1 MPPILT
7 GLIATTEIEAVNA
20 MLAAIGEDPLDTGT
34 DLSTATQPDVT
45 MAVNTLRNT
54 TREILSM
61 GWRFN
66 TEFGFE
72 VKPSDTLDWTGSDS
86 VTVPL
91 NIYTPPAG
99 LISFSVTKNDDQ
111 MGCKLVDTELRPARI
126 YAEGSIPEGLT
137 TTVVFYDRQH
147 ARDGF
152 PTADRSFLYINP
164 VWLFPFEQLPEV
176 CRKYIVT
183 KAVRGFVGSSIGSDT
198 LVGFTRQDEA
208 VALRNLK
215 REQGEE
221 DSYSFLSNID
231 TFSARGRRPS
241 TPRGVS
247 DIRVNRNFTP

>member
-7 GLIATTEIEAVNA
+7 GLIATTEIEAVNT
-20 MLAAIGEDPLDTGT
+20 MLAAIGEDPLDSGT

-54 TREILSM
+54 TREVLSM

-72 VKPSDTLDWTGSDS
+72 VKSSDELDWTGSDDT
-86 VTVPL
+86 TVPL
-91 NIYTPPAG
+91 NIYVPPAG
-99 LISFSVTKNDDQ
+99 LISFSVTKIDDQ
-111 MGCKLVDTELRPARI
+111 QGSKLVDTEIRPARI
-126 YAEGSIPEGLT
+126 YSQGTIPEGLA

-152 PTADRSFLYINP
+152 PVADRSFLYINP
-164 VWLFPFEQLPEV
+164 VWLFPFVQIPEV
-176 CRKYIVT
+176 CRRYIVL
-183 KAVRGFVGSSIGSDT
+183 KAVRAFVGNSVGSDT

-241 TPRGVS
+241 QPRGVS
-247 DIRVNRNFTP
+247 DLRVNRNFKP